1 VVYATPMRHAILFAF
16 AAILAAGPVLS
27 AQEQPSLGEIARKYR
42 EEKRL
47 REAAASA
54 PSVTQQ
60 PAAMNVNVIAVIQP
74 AVDAKSVVVAPV
86 VTLPI
91 AHESVP
97 EMDANL
103 KANIASEAAKRQAL
117 TVPAAP
123 MPAPQPPALV
133 VRTAVK
139 TESAPSAKRS
149 APTAGP
155 VFPTI
160 TSGQPAR
167 PVLHPSVVPVNN
179 TGSNSPNVTRPVLL
193 QRNPAA
199 NTGGTSG
206 PSSSGSSS
214 EEQPAADPG
223 SQMDDIYTSI
233 GQNLQT
239 PEGEKYNSVF
249 AREFSLKNSRG
260 VRECLEH
267 GSKDPGPF
275 DVVVQVSSNG
285 APQQALIFPD
295 TGATGCLRST
305 LARAAFSAPPAPG
318 YWVKVTLTNNR

>member
-1 VVYATPMRHAILFAF
+1 MLLLMRHAVLTAF
-16 AAILAAGPVLS
+16 AAILAASPVLF

-54 PSVTQQ
+54 PAVTQQ
-60 PAAMNVNVIAVIQP
+60 PAAMNINASAVIQP
-74 AVDAKSVVVAPV
+74 TVETRSTIVAAVPAEHQFTSDMTSDTA
-86 VTLPI
+86 T
-91 AHESVP
+91 H
-97 EMDANL
+97 
-103 KANIASEAAKRQAL
+103 QAL
-117 TVPAAP
+117 TVP
-123 MPAPQPPALV
+123 V
-133 VRTAVK
+133 
-139 TESAPSAKRS
+139 APSPVLQPS
-149 APTAGP
+149 AARNTQTDRP

-167 PVLHPSVVPVNN
+167 TTRRPSVVLVSATGNN
-179 TGSNSPNVTRPVLL
+179 STAVTPPVLL
-193 QRNPAA
+193 QRSPSG

-214 EEQPAADPG
+214 DDQPAAGPS

-305 LARAAFSAPPAPG
+305 LARASFSAPPAPG

>member
-1 VVYATPMRHAILFAF
+1 MRQAILIAF
-16 AAILAAGPVLS
+16 AAVLAAGPVLI
-27 AQEQPSLGEIARKYR
+27 AQETQEQPSLGEIARKYR

-60 PAAMNVNVIAVIQP
+60 PAATMNIKVIAVIQP
-74 AVDAKSVVVAPV
+74 PVETKNVVVAPA
-86 VTLPI
+86 VTLPV
-91 AHESVP
+91 ARESAP

-103 KANIASEAAKRQAL
+103 KANISSEAAKRQAL
-117 TVPAAP
+117 TIPAVP

-133 VRTAVK
+133 VRTTVK
-139 TESAPSAKRS
+139 TESAPAVKRS
-149 APTAGP
+149 APAAGP

-167 PVLHPSVVPVNN
+167 PVLHPSVAPVNA